1 MEKIYR
7 ELIGRPE
14 IAQHLG
20 ISNGGNVVSFL
31 ESRGLEPV
39 QKIGKVCFYDR
50 LDVIKAI
57 EESKRVAEENKVVDT
72 DVWPH
77 VHHLAQNQ
85 AILGRKSDEAEGRL
99 TRIESYLE
107 SVEKRMSQ
115 FVMGLRNQED
125 LVSRKMNSLVTLEKE
140 KMNQLREA
148 NARME
153 ELERKIL
160 RHEVVLTEG

>member
-14 IAQHLG
+14 IAQQLG

-31 ESRGLEPV
+31 ESRGIEAV
-39 QKIGKVCFYDR
+39 QKVGKIFFYDR
-50 LDVIKAI
+50 TDVLAAIK
-57 EESKRVAEENKVVDT
+57 ESKMVDVKE
-72 DVWPH
+72 D
-77 VHHLAQNQ
+77 
-85 AILGRKSDEAEGRL
+85 LGRKSDETEIRL
-99 TRIESYLE
+99 ATIERYLE

-115 FVMGLRNQED
+115 LVMGLRNQED